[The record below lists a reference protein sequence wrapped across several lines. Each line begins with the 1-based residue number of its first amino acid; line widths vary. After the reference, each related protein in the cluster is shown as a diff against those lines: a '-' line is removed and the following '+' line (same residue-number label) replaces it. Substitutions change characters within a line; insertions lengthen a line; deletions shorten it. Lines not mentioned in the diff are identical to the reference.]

1 MEYRS
6 LHIGF
11 IVDHPKR
18 DLQGAIMLAHALAG
32 HGHRASIIPLYEQ
45 AVDVPLLG
53 LDALIVNYARPANF
67 ALVQGYVDMGLPV
80 FVLDTEGGV
89 LAEDGANAPDE
100 LAAYIRK
107 SGYADLLAGYLFW
120 GSRLRQAFVDGSGM
134 HAENLHATGC
144 PRFDYASPRWC
155 DVLDFPHHDY
165 ILVNAN
171 FPLVNPLF
179 VGNPEEEKKSLT
191 KAGWKAEYV
200 DKLLVDLREIL
211 CTYLCTVDEL
221 ATRFPEKTFLVRPHP
236 FESPDLYRKT
246 FAARPNVIV
255 DGQGSVLNVIRH
267 ADCVLHLNCGTS
279 VEATML
285 GRLPISLEFLNTQHM
300 AKHSTLP
307 SRISLRAE
315 SAEMVAEILAHL
327 PETISAFDFDGNYR
341 QFIHP
346 WFHENDGAAAER
358 VVEAV
363 IATLARG
370 GPGGGRVSVAH
381 SLASSRRNSRPAQ
394 YLQSALANLLGSRAT
409 SALRAMAAPA
419 RREKQITPAAVQA
432 QLAVL
437 ARHAG
442 TRLPRVGRASHP
454 WTGLPLVTLTV
465 SPS

>member
-1 MEYRS
+1 M
-6 LHIGF
+6 HIGF

-18 DLQGAIMLAHALAG
+18 DLQGAIMLAHTLVLQ
-32 HGHRASIIPLYEQ
+32 GHRASIIPLYEQ

-53 LDALIVNYARPANF
+53 LDAVIVNYARPANF
-67 ALVQGYVDMGLPV
+67 DLVQGYVDMGLPV

-100 LAAYIRK
+100 LAAYIRN
-107 SGYADLLAGYLFW
+107 SGYAELLAGYLFW

-134 HAENLHATGC
+134 LAENLHTTGC

-155 DVLDFPHHDY
+155 DVLDFQHRDY

-179 VGNPEEEKKSLT
+179 VSNPEEEMKTLT

-211 CTYLCTVDEL
+211 REYLRAVDEL
-221 ATRFPEKTFLVRPHP
+221 ATRFPERTFLVRPHP
-236 FESPDLYRKT
+236 FESQDLYRET
-246 FAARPNVIV
+246 FAARPNVFV

-267 ADCVLHLNCGTS
+267 AHCVLHLNCGTS

-285 GRLPISLEFLNTQHM
+285 GRLPISMEFLNTQHM
-300 AKHSTLP
+300 ARHSTLP

-315 SAEMVAEILAHL
+315 SVDAVAEILARL
-327 PETISAFDFDGNYR
+327 PEAVSAFDFNGNY
-341 QFIHP
+341 QKFIHP
-346 WFHENDGAAAER
+346 WFHQNDGAAAER
-358 VVEAV
+358 VVEAIV
-363 IATLARG
+363 ATLTRRDF
-370 GPGGGRVSVAH
+370 GGGHISVAR
-381 SLASSRRNSRPAQ
+381 SLASSRRNSRPGQ

-409 SALRAMAAPA
+409 SAFRTLLAPA
-419 RREKQITPAAVQA
+419 RREKQIMQVAVQA

-442 TRLPRVGRASHP
+442 TRLPRVSRASHP
-454 WTGLPLVTLTV
+454 WTGLPLVSLTV
-465 SPS
+465 SHS

>member
-1 MEYRS
+1 M
-6 LHIGF
+6 HIGF
-11 IVDHPKR
+11 VVDHPKR
-18 DLQGAIMLAHALAG
+18 DLQGAIMLAHALVQRG
-32 HGHRASIIPLYEQ
+32 HHASIIPLYEQ

-53 LDALIVNYARPANF
+53 LDALIVNYARPANID
-67 ALVQGYVDMGLPV
+67 LVQGYVDMGLPV

-100 LAAYIRK
+100 LAAYIRN
-107 SGYADLLAGYLFW
+107 SGYAKLLAGYLFW
-120 GSRLRQAFVDGSGM
+120 GSRLRQAFVNGSGM
-134 HAENLHATGC
+134 LAENLYATGC

-155 DVLDFPHHDY
+155 DVLDFPHGDY

-179 VGNPEEEKKSLT
+179 VSNPEEEKKTLT
-191 KAGWKAEYV
+191 KAGWKVEYV
-200 DKLLVDLREIL
+200 DKLLADQRDILRNFL
-211 CTYLCTVDEL
+211 STVNEL
-221 ATRFPEKTFLVRPHP
+221 AAHFPDRTFLVRPHP
-236 FESPDLYRKT
+236 FENPDLYRDT
-246 FAARPNVIV
+246 FAAQPNVIV

-315 SAEMVAEILAHL
+315 SVEAVAAVLERL
-327 PETISAFDFDGNYR
+327 PEAVSAFDFDGNYQ

-363 IATLARG
+363 GATLARRG
-370 GPGGGRVSVAH
+370 HEGGRVSIAR
-381 SLASSRRNSRPAQ
+381 SLANSRRNSRPTQ

-409 SALRAMAAPA
+409 SALRAMASPA
-419 RREKQITPAAVQA
+419 RREKQIAPTAVEA
-432 QLAVL
+432 QLALL
-437 ARHAG
+437 ADHAG
-442 TRLPRVGRASHP
+442 TQLPRVRRASHP